1 LATAAFFNS
10 VDVGREEAEDQ
21 AMDMFSRE
29 DIFNQQREDAEA
41 MTEQFVD
48 ERRTRLREDET
59 ERAGE
64 TSRRTQLSISIR
76 ELQSVAD
83 TVQQQFVLNQTA
95 IMVVD
100 ENASLVL
107 GAQAQSIPQIQEGIL
122 NIQTDVEELESAN
135 INELS
140 QSVMS
145 NRLESLNACLL
156 SH

>member
-1 LATAAFFNS
+1 
-10 VDVGREEAEDQ
+10 
-21 AMDMFSRE
+21 MDMFSRE